1 MVKKLRILSLLA
13 LILIAASVLA
23 GVVPV
28 FVLGLSSPAAVFDSY
43 IMQVTTFTL
52 LQAGLSTLLS
62 LALGIPVA
70 RALAR
75 RIFVGRAMA
84 VRLLSLPLALPA
96 IVAVLGIVEIFGASG
111 ILGNLFNLYG
121 LAGILLAHVF
131 FNFPLV
137 ARLAMARLEAIPAES
152 HRLAAQLGFSGRDVW
167 RHVDRPAL
175 LAMLPGAAL
184 LVFLLCAASFTVVL
198 ILGGGPQ
205 ATTLEV
211 AIYQSLRFDFD
222 PARATLLALVQLVL
236 CAVLLALTRRFPASS
251 ANWPGLKRGIMRYD
265 GNAMVSR
272 FIDGAALVAGFL
284 ILLPPII
291 AIVIAGSAGA
301 FFSHTLMNAI
311 ATSFTV
317 GFAAA
322 VLSFLLCWPLAQHGA
337 RSKRGSRLANA
348 AVLSAFILPPAVVAT
363 GWFIVLSRHAS
374 VAGLAPLLVAVM
386 NALMALPFVH
396 AALAPAVA
404 QAAEANDRL
413 CDSLGVSGF
422 NRFRLIDI
430 PVLRRAVGLS
440 LVMGFIVS
448 LGDLTAILLFGAEG
462 FVTLPALI
470 YRQMGS
476 YRMEG
481 SAFTALVL
489 TVLSF
494 LLIVLADRWS
504 RADD

>member
-1 MVKKLRILSLLA
+1 MRSLSLLA
-13 LILIAASVLA
+13 LLLIAASILAGIGPVLA
-23 GVVPV
+23 
-28 FVLGLSSPAAVFDSY
+28 LGLESPSAVLDSY
-43 IMQVTTFTL
+43 ILKVTQFTL

-75 RIFVGRAMA
+75 RTFMGRAMA

-96 IVAVLGIVEIFGASG
+96 IVAVLGIVAIFGANG
-111 ILGNLFNLYG
+111 AFGNLFNLYG
-121 LAGILLAHVF
+121 LTGILLAHVF

-137 ARLAMARLEAIPAES
+137 ARLALARLEAIPAEN
-152 HRLAAQLGFSGRDVW
+152 HRLAAQLSFTDRDVW
-167 RHVDRPAL
+167 RHVDGPAL
-175 LAMLPGAAL
+175 LSLLPGTAL

-198 ILGGGPQ
+198 VLGGGPQ

-222 PARATLLALVQLVL
+222 PARATLLALMQLLL
-236 CAVLLALTRRFPASS
+236 CAVLFVLAQKFPAGS
-251 ANWPGLKRGIMRYD
+251 ANWPSLRRSVLRHD
-265 GNAMVSR
+265 GQSAASR
-272 FIDGAALVAGFL
+272 VFDGAALVAGFI
-284 ILLPPII
+284 ILLPPVAAII
-291 AIVIAGSAGA
+291 FAGIAGA
-301 FFSHTLMNAI
+301 FISETLVKAV
-311 ATSFTV
+311 ATSFAI

-322 VLSFLLCWPLAQHGA
+322 LLSFLLCWPIAQHGA
-337 RSKRGSRLANA
+337 RSKRASRLASA
-348 AVLSAFILPPAVVAT
+348 AVLGAFILPPAVIAT
-363 GWFIVLSRHAS
+363 GWFIVLSRSAS
-374 VAGLAPLLVAVM
+374 VTGLAPLLVVIM
-386 NALMALPFVH
+386 NGLMALPFVY
-396 AALAPAVA
+396 AALAPAIA

-413 CDSLGVSGF
+413 CASLGVSGF
-422 NRFRLIDI
+422 NRFRLIDL
-430 PVLRRAVGLS
+430 PVLRRAIGLS

-470 YRQMGS
+470 YQQMGS

-489 TVLSF
+489 TILSF
-494 LLIVLADRWS
+494 LLILLADRWS